1 MCQGSGSSYEKSQHR
16 LLPPPQKRCSEH
28 PGPWEVFILGTNCTA
43 CGAPVMGQEVTLS
56 PGMGP
61 DIVAEINVCGSREG
75 AAPVA
80 SLTDSLLD

>member
-1 MCQGSGSSYEKSQHR
+1 
-16 LLPPPQKRCSEH
+16 
-28 PGPWEVFILGTNCTA
+28 
-43 CGAPVMGQEVTLS
+43 MGQEVTLS